1 MDGFPNGR
9 RLEDDVTTIELQAV
23 GGVVLAAIGLWYDDY
38 TPNSSPSP
46 VTQNLQN
53 VLAFNAGI
61 TQNDTTF
68 KASFPFVQTPWRGFD
83 YTLKPRF

>member
-23 GGVVLAAIGLWYDDY
+23 SGVVLAAIGLWYDDY
-38 TPNSSPSP
+38 TPGGNP
-46 VTQNLQN
+46 VTPRLQR
-53 VLAFNAGI
+53 VVSFTAGP
-61 TQNDTTF
+61 TANDTTF
-68 KASFPFVQTPWRGFD
+68 KNAYPYLQTPWRGYD